1 MKNFKVST
9 AISGIVG
16 IAVATMALML
26 AVGAVMYVMNT
37 RAAEKRAEANKLAIE
52 MSHIRRDLLQARRAE
67 KDFLLRSEAK
77 YVEHH
82 AEIMNRIGEEI
93 QTAAVDAAALGVDQ
107 ADARFAEMMEGI
119 DAYETTFDQLQ
130 AAMTTIG
137 LDPESGLQGE
147 LRAAVH
153 DIEQSLKTIDSAP
166 LQVKMLMMRRHEKD
180 FILRGDPSYLDRMNA
195 RVSEFLE
202 IAPAVFQD
210 FRQRSEVTALL
221 KNYQS
226 AFTRYVEV
234 RLEAAALRSAL
245 SDRFAEAEPLFED
258 IDARIADRIVALQSE
273 AAQSAKSVLIG
284 SGVALAVLITLFGVV
299 GVRLALSKPLQ
310 VLTHSINRLAEGHLD
325 ITAPESRISE
335 VSSISAALEIFKQN
349 AIEREEL
356 GRKAREAE
364 RTAKET
370 REKAMQAEAKR
381 AEAEMQQAEADR
393 KRLEEERATEQRIT
407 AEVADVVSAFA
418 RGDFTRRLKPSQQDG
433 MLANLCEGMNRI
445 GVATEASL
453 ADVSTVLEALAEGD
467 LTKRMPEHHEGI
479 FKQIGMTL
487 NQTSTVLTRTI
498 EQIAESGRTI
508 DGSSNE
514 VAAAAD
520 DISRKA
526 EQSAASLEE
535 TAAAIE
541 QLTTSVQ
548 STSANAKDVSAQIHT
563 TERQVQSCAEIT
575 QTTVGAMQRIE
586 KSSDEIGKITEVID
600 GIAFQTNL
608 LALNAGVEA
617 ARAGDAGRGFAVV
630 ASEVRALAQRSSEA
644 AREINTL
651 ISNSES
657 QVKSGVK
664 HVNKSNTE
672 LENILEAVQSVNKSV
687 NAIAE
692 ATRDQFTVISEISS
706 SIGNLDQATQQN
718 VARLEES
725 TASSMA
731 LRQEASS
738 LAAEVC
744 KFKTSPSSVQNVEER
759 RLRAKMF

>member
-1 MKNFKVST
+1 MKKFKVST
-9 AISGIVG
+9 AISAIVG

-26 AVGAVMYVMNT
+26 AVGAVMYVMNA
-37 RAAEKRAEANKLAIE
+37 RAAKERAEANDLALV
-52 MSHIRRDLLQARRAE
+52 MSHVRRDLLQARRAE
-67 KDFLLRSEAK
+67 KDFLLRSEAR
-77 YVEHH
+77 YVEQH
-82 AEIMNRIGEEI
+82 AEIMARIGTEI
-93 QTAAVDAAALGVDQ
+93 QAAAAAAADLGVDQ
-107 ADARFAEMMEGI
+107 ADAQFAEMMRRIAE
-119 DAYETTFDQLQ
+119 YETTFDRLQ
-130 AAMTTIG
+130 AAMTTLG
-137 LDPESGLQGE
+137 LDPKSGLQGE

-153 DIEQSLKTIDSAP
+153 DVEESLKTVDSAP

-180 FILRGDPSYLDRMNA
+180 FILRGDPSYLDRLNA

-202 IAPAVFQD
+202 MAPAVFLD
-210 FRQRSEVTALL
+210 FRQRGEVTALL
-221 KNYQS
+221 NRYQS
-226 AFTRYVEV
+226 AFGKFVEV
-234 RLEAAALRSAL
+234 HVEAAALRGAL
-245 SDRFAEAEPLFED
+245 SDRFAEAEPLFQD
-258 IDARIADRIVALQSE
+258 IDTRIADRILALQAD
-273 AAQSAKSVLIG
+273 AARNAKYVLIG
-284 SGVALAVLITLFGVV
+284 AGVALALLITLFVVV
-299 GVRLALSKPLQ
+299 GLRLALAISRPLQ
-310 VLTHSINRLAEGHLD
+310 VLTGAIDRLADGHLD
-325 ITAPESRISE
+325 ITSPTSRISE

-356 GRKAREAE
+356 ARKAEEAE
-364 RTAKET
+364 RAEEET
-370 REKAMQAEAKR
+370 REKAMKAEAKR
-381 AEAEMQQAEADR
+381 AEAEKRQAEADR
-393 KRLEEERATEQRIT
+393 KRLEEERANEQRIT
-407 AEVADVVSAFA
+407 AEVADVVAAFA
-418 RGDFTRRLKPSQQDG
+418 RGDFTRRLKTSQQDG

-445 GVATEASL
+445 GIATEASL

-467 LTKRMPEHHEGI
+467 LTQRMPEHHEGI
-479 FKQIGMTL
+479 FKRIGMTL
-487 NQTSTVLTRTI
+487 NRTSTELTRTI

-526 EQSAASLEE
+526 EQSATSLEE

-563 TERQVQSCAEIT
+563 TEQQVQSCAEIT

-644 AREINTL
+644 AREISTL
-651 ISNSES
+651 ISNSGS
-657 QVKSGVK
+657 QVKSGVE
-664 HVNKSNTE
+664 HVNKSNTA
-672 LENILEAVQSVNKSV
+672 LEQILEAVQIVTKSV
-687 NAIAE
+687 NSIAD

-706 SIGNLDQATQQN
+706 SVSHLDQATQQN
-718 VARLEES
+718 VARLEET

-738 LAAEVC
+738 LADEVR
-744 KFKTSPSSVQNVEER
+744 KFKINSSSLQAGEER
-759 RLRAKMF
+759 RLRA

>member
-1 MKNFKVST
+1 
-9 AISGIVG
+9 
-16 IAVATMALML
+16 MA
-26 AVGAVMYVMNT
+26 
-37 RAAEKRAEANKLAIE
+37 
-52 MSHIRRDLLQARRAE
+52 
-67 KDFLLRSEAK
+67 
-77 YVEHH
+77 
-82 AEIMNRIGEEI
+82 RIGEEI
-93 QTAAVDAAALGVDQ
+93 QTAAVDAAELGVDQ
-107 ADARFAEMMEGI
+107 ADARFAEMMEEI

-130 AAMTTIG
+130 VAMTTLG
-137 LDPESGLQGE
+137 LDPKSGLQGE

-153 DIEQSLKTIDSAP
+153 EIEESLKTVDSAP

-180 FILRGDPSYLDRMNA
+180 FILRGDPSYLDRLNA

-202 IAPAVFQD
+202 IAPAVLQD
-210 FRQRSEVTALL
+210 FRQRGEVTALL
-221 KNYQS
+221 NNYQS
-226 AFTRYVEV
+226 AFARYVEV
-234 RLEAAALRSAL
+234 HVEAAALRSAL
-245 SDRFAEAEPLFED
+245 SAHFAEAEPLFED

-273 AAQSAKSVLIG
+273 AAQNAKSVLIG

-299 GVRLALSKPLQ
+299 GVRLALSISKPLQ

-356 GRKAREAE
+356 GRKAEEAE

-393 KRLEEERATEQRIT
+393 RRLEEERATEQRIT
-407 AEVADVVSAFA
+407 GEVADVVSAFA
-418 RGDFTRRLKPSQQDG
+418 RGDFTRRLKTIQQDG
-433 MLANLCEGMNRI
+433 VLANLCEGMNRI

-467 LTKRMPEHHEGI
+467 LTKRMTEHHEGI
-479 FKQIGMTL
+479 FRQIGMTL

-541 QLTTSVQ
+541 QLTTSVR

-563 TERQVQSCAEIT
+563 TEQQVQSCAEVT
-575 QTTVGAMQRIE
+575 QNTVGAMQRIE

-657 QVKSGVK
+657 QVKSGVE
-664 HVNKSNTE
+664 HVNKSNTA

-718 VARLEES
+718 VARLEET

-738 LAAEVC
+738 LAAEVS
-744 KFKTSPSSVQNVEER
+744 KFKTSPSPVQNVEER
-759 RLRAKMF
+759 RLRA